1 MFDYMTLRIIWWALL
16 GILLMGFAIMD
27 GFDLGAAML
36 HPFVAKNDVQRR
48 VVINTIGPVWEGNQV
63 WFILAGGATFAAWPY
78 VYSASFSGFYLAMLL
93 ILVGLILRPV
103 AITFRSKIDAPKWRQ
118 TWDWAFFFSGLLPS
132 LLCGVAFGN
141 LLRGTPFYFDHN
153 MRSFYEGNLFGLL
166 HPFALLCGLVSVSM
180 LVMQGSAWLSVKTEG
195 DVAERCR
202 VIGVKGAL
210 ATVFLFVIC
219 GLWVWLG
226 IYGYHITD
234 GADPYGLSNPMLKS
248 VSLELG
254 YWLTNYRNHPILIIV
269 PVIVFV
275 SAALTVFSM
284 KALHNK
290 TALFFSSITVASVIL
305 TAGVSLFPFLMPS
318 SSHPEQSLT
327 VWDSSS
333 SQMTLGLM
341 LMAAVFFLPIVL
353 TYTAWVYRVLRGP
366 VTETAISNQHDF
378 YY

>member
-1 MFDYMTLRIIWWALL
+1 MLNYMTLRLIWWALL
-16 GILLMGFAIMD
+16 GVLLIGFAVMD

-103 AITFRSKIDAPKWRQ
+103 AITFRSKIDVPTWRQ
-118 TWDWAFFFSGLLPS
+118 TWDWAFFISGLLPS

-141 LLRGTPFYFDHN
+141 LLLGTPFHFDQS
-153 MRSFYEGNLFGLL
+153 MRAFYEGNLFGLL
-166 HPFALLCGLVSVSM
+166 HPFALLCGIISVTM
-180 LVMQGSAWLSVKTEG
+180 LLMQGSTWLSVKTEG
-195 DVAERCR
+195 AIAERCR
-202 VIGVKGAL
+202 AIGAWAAF
-210 ATVFLFVIC
+210 ATMALFVIC
-219 GLWVWLG
+219 GFWVWFG

-234 GADPYGLSNPMLKS
+234 GGDPYGPSNPLLKN

-254 YWLTNYRNHPILIIV
+254 YWLTNYRLHPILMII
-269 PVIVFV
+269 PAIVFV
-275 SAALTVFSM
+275 SAAIAVISM
-284 KALHNK
+284 RALHDK
-290 TALFFSSITVASVIL
+290 TALFFSSVTVASIIL

-341 LMAAVFFLPIVL
+341 LVAAVVFLPIIL
-353 TYTAWVYRVLRGP
+353 SYTAWVYRVLRGP
-366 VTETAISNQHDF
+366 VTETAISNQRDF